1 MPAQPPSQRS
11 SQASQPQRAVCP
23 RKEAAKR
30 NPSIILYGLP
40 WAWAGWLGFGT
51 NSPYANVTATADYT
65 AKWIECGACHMHPRS
80 TAHPAALDR
89 SWVPRLTTREPEEDE
104 ARRRLNGAVF
114 VPRRPGRARPQHLCD
129 RPVE

>member
-1 MPAQPPSQRS
+1 MRRRAAS
-11 SQASQPQRAVCP
+11 SAAVSSALARALFATSAPHPLSPTPLTPGVCCF

-65 AKWIECGACHMHPRS
+65 AKWIECGACHMHTRS
-80 TAHPAALDR
+80 AL
-89 SWVPRLTTREPEEDE
+89 
-104 ARRRLNGAVF
+104 
-114 VPRRPGRARPQHLCD
+114 RRPWTAPGCHG
-129 RPVE
+129 